1 MLMSLLPDEVKVNVT
16 IDVIKLKSNLKIN
29 RSLLFTKNFI
39 FTQFM
44 DLLNHIFILQTISMD
59 VIY

>member
-1 MLMSLLPDEVKVNVT
+1 MSLLPDEVKVNVT